1 MASIRSRVLEIY
13 KKMTVKQ
20 VVACTFVETL
30 FIIMIGVI
38 VSVVI
43 PEFEVLRMDFVFVVI
58 FVNLFEMISVIKEMF
73 YNNEELYEILYWTKF
88 FLFSVISICYFI
100 TLFEFRQLKEILT
113 YFADFKVTSIL
124 TMVLIV
130 GVDLT
135 IDKINGMQLEK
146 K

>member
-1 MASIRSRVLEIY
+1 MASIRSRVLELY

-20 VVACTFVETL
+20 VIACTLVETL

-43 PEFEVLRMDFVFVVI
+43 PEFEVLRMDFVFVII
-58 FVNLFEMISVIKEMF
+58 FVNLFEMISVIKEM
-73 YNNEELYEILYWTKF
+73 YYQNDELYEILYWTKF
-88 FLFSVISICYFI
+88 AVFSVISICYLVTF
-100 TLFEFRQLKEILT
+100 FEFRQLNEILT
-113 YFADFKVTSIL
+113 YFADFKITSIL
-124 TMVLIV
+124 TMLLII

-135 IDKINGMQLEK
+135 LDKINNIQLEK

>member
-58 FVNLFEMISVIKEMF
+58 FVNLFEMISVIKEML
-73 YNNEELYEILYWTKF
+73 YHNEELYEILYWTKF
-88 FLFSVISICYFI
+88 FVFSVISICYFI

-113 YFADFKVTSIL
+113 YFADFKITSIL

>member
-58 FVNLFEMISVIKEMF
+58 FVNLFEMISVIKEML
-73 YNNEELYEILYWTKF
+73 YHNEELYEILYWTKF

>member
-124 TMVLIV
+124 TMVLMV

>member
-73 YNNEELYEILYWTKF
+73 YNNEELYEIFYWTKF

-124 TMVLIV
+124 TMVLMV

>member
-1 MASIRSRVLEIY
+1 MTSIRSRVLELY

-43 PEFEVLRMDFVFVVI
+43 PQFEILRLDFVFVIV
-58 FVNLFEMISVIKEMF
+58 FVNLFEMTSVIKEMF
-73 YNNEELYEILYWTKF
+73 YQNEEMYEILYWTKF
-88 FLFSVISICYFI
+88 SIFSLISIFYLL
-100 TLFEFRQLKEILT
+100 TLFEFRQLKEVLI
-113 YFADFKVTSIL
+113 YFANFKITSIL
-124 TMVLIV
+124 TMLLII

-135 IDKINGMQLEK
+135 INKINGTQLEK

>member
-1 MASIRSRVLEIY
+1 MASIRSRVLELY

-20 VVACTFVETL
+20 VIACTFVETL

-43 PEFEVLRMDFVFVVI
+43 PEFEVLRMDFVFVII
-58 FVNLFEMISVIKEMF
+58 FVNLFEMISVIKEM
-73 YNNEELYEILYWTKF
+73 YYQNDELYEILYWTKF
-88 FLFSVISICYFI
+88 FVFSVISICYLV
-100 TLFEFRQLKEILT
+100 TLFEFRQLNEILT
-113 YFADFKVTSIL
+113 YFADFKITSIL
-124 TMVLIV
+124 TMLLII

-135 IDKINGMQLEK
+135 VDKINNIQLEK

>member
-73 YNNEELYEILYWTKF
+73 YNNEELYEIFYWTKF

>member
-1 MASIRSRVLEIY
+1 MASIRSRVLELY

-20 VVACTFVETL
+20 VIACTFVETL

-43 PEFEVLRMDFVFVVI
+43 PEFEVLRMDFVFVII
-58 FVNLFEMISVIKEMF
+58 FVNLFEMISVIKEM
-73 YNNEELYEILYWTKF
+73 YYQNDELYEILYWTKF
-88 FLFSVISICYFI
+88 SVFSVISICYLV
-100 TLFEFRQLKEILT
+100 TLFEFRQLNEILT
-113 YFADFKVTSIL
+113 YFADFKITSIL
-124 TMVLIV
+124 TMLLII

-135 IDKINGMQLEK
+135 VDKINNIQLEK